1 MGFLSKLFGK
11 SSADAGDQPQEE
23 ERFQDKAVAKLYKKL
38 TNKYHQ
44 TQERKR
50 VIRLLADIGSDEAI
64 TALLGRFTFVTEG
77 SIVDEDEKDLAYSV
91 VMGFGERA
99 IGPLTQFVLDEVAI
113 YWPLQA
119 LVEIAGEDTAI
130 KTLFAAL
137 ESIHD
142 RFERSMD
149 RMQNLTSSLRDFNRP
164 DVMHKLIELSKD
176 ESEEIRFLAVDG
188 LAEFDTDQLAV
199 DAMLERLLDDEETVR
214 VKKYVLDKLME
225 RRWNVKRFKKELS
238 EKIPSEFFIDDTG
251 IVQRR

>member
-11 SSADAGDQPQEE
+11 SSDDTGAAAQEE
-23 ERFQDKAVAKLYKKL
+23 ERFQDKTVAKLYKKL

-50 VIRLLADIGSDEAI
+50 VIKLLADIGSDEAI
-64 TALLGRFTFVTEG
+64 TAILGRFTFVTEG

-91 VMGFGERA
+91 IMGFGERA
-99 IGPLTQFVLDEVAI
+99 KGPLTQFVLEEVAI

-119 LVEIAGEDTAI
+119 LVEIAGEDEAI
-130 KTLFAAL
+130 KAVFAAL
-137 ESIHD
+137 DSIHD

-149 RMQNLTSSLRDFNRP
+149 RMQNLTSSLRDYHRP
-164 DVMHKLIELSKD
+164 DVMEKLIHLSKD

-188 LAEFDTDQLAV
+188 LAEFDSNQSAV

-214 VKKYVLDKLME
+214 VKKYVLDKVIE
-225 RRWNVKRFKKELS
+225 RRWNVKKFKKDLT
-238 EKIPSEFFIDDTG
+238 EKIPAEYFIDDTG